1 MSTKRISN
9 AVTKTCILNSIVI
22 SVPAWREAGLATKR
36 GKVCLLTK
44 IKTQDGRS
52 TVDTVNTRTQ
62 VAVNSW
68 NENNASI

>member
-1 MSTKRISN
+1 MPTKRISN
-9 AVTKTCILNSIVI
+9 AVTKTYILNSIVI

-52 TVDTVNTRTQ
+52 TIDVSNTRTQ
-62 VAVNSW
+62 VAVNIW
-68 NENNASI
+68 NDNNVCI